1 MKKLAILS
9 IAFVAVSFASC
20 KKDYTCVCKE
30 THSFSSMSGYYNNN
44 IYIINDTESS
54 AKTECEAKKNSADLT
69 TSTTTIST
77 VCSIQ

>member
-1 MKKLAILS
+1 MKKTFI
-9 IAFVAVSFASC
+9 IAAFALISFCSC

-30 THSFSSMSGYYNNN
+30 THSFSLMSGYYNNN
-44 IYIINDTESS
+44 ISIINDTESN